1 MVIELISAL
10 AGAGV
15 IAGLGKFLKE
25 EYRCWKQR
33 RLAKSN
39 SKGLNAD
46 VEIFKTLVDTGQEFN
61 MNYSDIFALHNS
73 GKSINAMS
81 KKKLTLKWEY
91 KAAHILPSRLQKWED
106 RKCSGEIKRF
116 INDLDKEEFIY
127 FEDISMEKE
136 DMGIREIYNIG
147 HGKELI
153 VFKLGWYNEDTFMFT
168 CFQRDVHENMQLLN
182 IRQKAFLKYKSE
194 EIAELFGKTQK

>member
-1 MVIELISAL
+1 MIELITVL

-15 IAGLGKFLKE
+15 LAGLGKFLKE

-33 RLAKSN
+33 KLSKSN
-39 SKGLNAD
+39 SYGLNSD

-73 GKSINAMS
+73 GRSINVMS
-81 KKKLTLKWEY
+81 KKKLTLKWEF
-91 KAAHILPSRLQKWED
+91 KAAFILPSRLHKWED
-106 RKCSGEIKRF
+106 RKISGEIKRF

-127 FEDISMEKE
+127 IEDISMEKE
-136 DMGIREIYNIG
+136 NLGIREIYNNG

-153 VFKLGWYNEDTFMFT
+153 LFKLGWFNEDTFMFT
-168 CFQRDVHENMQLLN
+168 AFQRDVHENMKLLT
-182 IRQKAFLKYKSE
+182 IRQRAFLKYKSE
-194 EIAELFGKTQK
+194 EIGELLTNINN